1 MQETAL
7 ESHIQET
14 RHKQTSWLHMFFLE
28 TVKKSISD
36 KSDNVTKVET
46 LKQDLFLYWPWLIQK
61 SY

>member
-14 RHKQTSWLHMFFLE
+14 RDKQTSLLHMFFLE

-46 LKQDLFLYWPWLIQK
+46 LKQDLFLY
-61 SY
+61 